1 MDNLIFD
8 ALFKKVES
16 EPYARKLGIELVKLD
31 YGYSLVKMVYSKDM
45 DNIFGMAHGGAIY
58 SLIDEAFEMSAN
70 SHGTIAVALSVN
82 VSYIKPAAQGDTLFA
97 ESKEVSKSFKIG
109 TYDIKVTNDKDE
121 LIATC
126 QAVAYRKKDKLP
138 FLDLP

>member
-1 MDNLIFD
+1 MDNPIFD

>member
-1 MDNLIFD
+1 MSNPVFD

-31 YGYSLVKMVYSKDM
+31 HGYSLVKMVYSKDM

-58 SLIDEAFEMSAN
+58 SLIDEAFETSAN

-82 VSYIKPAAQGDTLFA
+82 VSYIKPAAQGDILFA
-97 ESKEVSKSFKIG
+97 EAKEVSRSFKIG
-109 TYDIKVTNDKDE
+109 TYEIKVTNDKDE